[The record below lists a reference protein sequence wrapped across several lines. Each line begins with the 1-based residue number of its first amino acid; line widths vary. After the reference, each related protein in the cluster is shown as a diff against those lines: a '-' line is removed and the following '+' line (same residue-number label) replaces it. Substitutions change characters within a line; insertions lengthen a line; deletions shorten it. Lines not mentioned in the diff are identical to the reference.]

1 MAIGP
6 AMDALKA
13 YAEANLTELPV
24 AFNREGFTPPPE
36 HAPWALVRVISG
48 LTGIAGIG
56 TPGSRLIEQ
65 DGLLHIL
72 VHVKKG
78 TVWERGAALADEI
91 AAKFET
97 IQLPAPANP
106 AYVRTQMARV
116 DPNAAGD
123 LQHQYDVI
131 LVSVPFVLYQF
142 R

>member
-6 AMDALKA
+6 AMAALKA

-36 HAPWALVRVISG
+36 LAPWALIRVISG
-48 LTGIAGIG
+48 LTGIIGVG

-78 TVWERGAALADEI
+78 TVWERGAALADNI
-91 AAKFET
+91 AARFET

-106 AYVRTQMARV
+106 EYVRTQIARV
-116 DPNAAGD
+116 DPNVAD
-123 LQHQYDVI
+123 DNRDQYDVI